1 MFWKG
6 AIRHFYLFLI
16 EISFFL
22 MWLLKRLLSVLDL
35 FRLVFGFELD
45 CIKSLSIHTHDR

>member
-16 EISFFL
+16 EISFFFNVVTE
-22 MWLLKRLLSVLDL
+22 KITQRS
-35 FRLVFGFELD
+35 GFV
-45 CIKSLSIHTHDR
+45 